1 MTVSD
6 CLTITLDESGV
17 AILTMDVVE
26 RPMNLVTPG
35 LQDALARAIDTV
47 TSDPSIKGAIITSA
61 KADFLAGGDLR
72 AILDRM
78 ALGLSARELFD
89 ISRKF
94 GELLRKLETC
104 GKPFVAA
111 INGIALGGG
120 FELALACHHRVVADL
135 PKLVVGLPEVT
146 VGLMPGAGATQR
158 LPRMLGAAAAVPILL
173 QGKTFKPADALQA
186 GLVDEVAAPEDLL
199 KAARN
204 WILAGGNPVQPWDR
218 KGYVPP
224 GGAALGDPD
233 LGQLYSTTATAIARD
248 TQHNRPAPIAIL
260 TAVARG
266 LPLPFDAGMR
276 VETRQFVLVFRDP
289 TARNIIRTQFFNK
302 AAADNLARRPVGP
315 APRTFERIGIVGAG
329 LMGSGIALVSSL
341 AGLQVTLL
349 DSSAEIAAKGKSRA
363 AAAAEKLVSRGAVS
377 RESADAALQ
386 RIGTTGEYNGL
397 AGCELIIEA
406 VFENREVK
414 LDVLKKAH
422 AAAGDNA
429 IYASNTSTIPITTL
443 ASTIGRADRFLGM
456 HFFSP
461 VERMALVEVIRGK
474 QTSDTTLAHALDFV
488 KRIRKT
494 PIVVND
500 SRGFFT
506 SRLFSPYLAEA
517 LAMVAEGVN
526 PALIENGA
534 RQAGFPIGPLANVD
548 ITTLEL
554 AYAAANQ
561 TRRDLGDAWVPQP
574 SYPVQKM
581 FVEVLDR
588 KGKRY
593 GKGFYD
599 YPADAPKRLWPGISD
614 VYPRKPVQ
622 PSVEEV
628 GQRLLFRQAL
638 EAVRCLEEG
647 VITDVVDGDV
657 GSTLGIGFPAHTGGV
672 FTLIDSVGVAR
683 FVEICDRFADAYGE
697 RWRPT
702 KGLRDRAVANESFYP
717 QGAATSSAG

>member
-1 MTVSD
+1 
-6 CLTITLDESGV
+6 
-17 AILTMDVVE
+17 
-26 RPMNLVTPG
+26 
-35 LQDALARAIDTV
+35 
-47 TSDPSIKGAIITSA
+47 
-61 KADFLAGGDLR
+61 
-72 AILDRM
+72 
-78 ALGLSARELFD
+78 
-89 ISRKF
+89 
-94 GELLRKLETC
+94 
-104 GKPFVAA
+104 
-111 INGIALGGG
+111 
-120 FELALACHHRVVADL
+120 VVADV
-135 PKLVVGLPEVT
+135 PKLIVGLPEVT

-158 LPRMLGAAAAVPILL
+158 LPRMLGASAAVPILL
-173 QGKTFKPADALQA
+173 QGKTFKPADALKA
-186 GLVDEVAAPEDLL
+186 GLVDEIASPEDLL
-199 KAARN
+199 NVARN
-204 WILAGGNPVQPWDR
+204 WIVTVGNPVQPWDR

-224 GGAALGDPD
+224 GGAALGDPE
-233 LGQLYSTTATAIARD
+233 LGQFYSTTATAIGRD

-266 LPLPFDAGMR
+266 LPLPFEAGMR
-276 VETRQFVLVFRDP
+276 VETRQFVRVFRDP
-289 TARNIIRTQFFNK
+289 VARNIIRTQFFNK
-302 AAADNLARRPVGP
+302 AAADNLARRPAGI
-315 APRTFERIGIVGAG
+315 APRTFESIGIVGAG
-329 LMGSGIALVSSL
+329 LMGSGIALVGAL

-349 DSSAEIAAKGKSRA
+349 DSSAEVAAKGKSRA
-363 AAAAEKLVSRGAVS
+363 AAAAEKLVSRGTVS
-377 RESADAALQ
+377 RESAEVALQ
-386 RIGTTGEYNGL
+386 RIRAMEGYDGL
-397 AGCELIIEA
+397 AGCQLIIEA
-406 VFENREVK
+406 VFEDRQVK

-422 AAAGDNA
+422 AAGGDDA

-443 ASTIGRADRFLGM
+443 AGAIGRADHFLGM

-461 VERMALVEVIRGK
+461 VERMGLVEVIRAKG
-474 QTSDTTLAHALDFV
+474 TSDATLAHALDFV

-506 SRLFSPYLAEA
+506 SRLFSPYLAES
-517 LAMVAEGVN
+517 LAMIAEGVD

-534 RQAGFPIGPLANVD
+534 RQAGFPVGPLANVD
-548 ITTLEL
+548 VTTIEL

-599 YPADAPKRLWPGISD
+599 YPADGPKRLWPGLAE

-622 PSVEEV
+622 PSTEEV
-628 GQRLLFRQAL
+628 KQRLLFRQSL

-672 FTLIDSVGVAR
+672 FTLIDTVGVAR
-683 FVEICDRFADAYGE
+683 FVEICDRFADEYGE

-702 KGLRDRAVANESFYP
+702 KGLRHRAAANESFYP
-717 QGAATSSAG
+717 